1 MPLLCSSCHLFGKLF
16 LHKLALSAKSP
27 VLDSTPIMSNFIKPK
42 RLPIIAL
49 FWLLAT
55 LMPTTLA
62 QEFQP
67 LRKGLEHLRITRGYQ
82 SPDEATGPV
91 VINLLRIDLNAI
103 ELRITHAMDSTV
115 GLETVSSMAS
125 RHGAIAAINAGFFT
139 TTGTYRGD
147 NVSVLKIDGKL
158 LSEPFNNRAA
168 VGFFKQGN
176 RIESI
181 FGHLKFDGQIETSRG
196 FKRKVDGI
204 NRPRAEDEMIIFT
217 PEFHKTTLTTP
228 NGIEIVVKRG
238 RVAEIKDHSG
248 STKIPV
254 DGFVISASGEARDW
268 VLKYLSSGSVVKL
281 KTALIAH
288 EKVSTDKWNLALN
301 IIGGMPLLIRNGRVE
316 ITNELEG
323 IRANF
328 VTDRHPR
335 TAIAKLKDGKIL
347 LVVVDGRQPGYSTGM
362 SLISLA
368 ELLLEFGAVDAMNL
382 DGGGSSAM
390 IIEGKLVNKPSDT
403 GGERAVSDAL
413 LIVNS
418 EKRIVNSEKKRSK
431 GKGEK

>member
-1 MPLLCSSCHLFGKLF
+1 MMMRRIRLSFVVFGLAISLF
-16 LHKLALSAKSP
+16 LTS
-27 VLDSTPIMSNFIKPK
+27 F
-42 RLPIIAL
+42 
-49 FWLLAT
+49 
-55 LMPTTLA
+55 A

-67 LRKGLEHLRITRGYQ
+67 VRKGLEHLRIIRGHQ

-91 VINLLRIDLNAI
+91 VINLLRIDLNAV
-103 ELRITHAMDSTV
+103 ELRITHAMDSAV

-125 RHGAIAAINAGFFT
+125 RHSAIAAINAGFFA

-168 VGFFKQGN
+168 LGFIRRGDK
-176 RIESI
+176 IESI

-196 FKRKVDGI
+196 RKRQVDGI
-204 NRPRAEDEMIIFT
+204 NRLRKENEMIIFT
-217 PEFHKTTLTTP
+217 PEFHRTTLTTP

-238 RVAEIKDHSG
+238 RVAQMRDNSG
-248 STKIPV
+248 STPIPS

-268 VLKYLSSGSVVKL
+268 VLKNLSGGSVITL
-281 KTALIAH
+281 KTALIAL
-288 EKVSTDKWNLALN
+288 EKDSADKWHQALN
-301 IIGGMPLLIRNGRVE
+301 IIGGMPQLIRNGRLE

-323 IRANF
+323 IRASF

-362 SLISLA
+362 ALTSLA

-382 DGGGSSAM
+382 DGGGSSTM
-390 IIEGKLVNKPSDT
+390 VLEGKLVNKPSDAA
-403 GGERAVSDAL
+403 GERAVSDAL
-413 LIVNS
+413 LILERKKGDR
-418 EKRIVNSEKKRSK
+418 EKGR
-431 GKGEK
+431 KGERERGDKTFDGSLKREYKMIQRDAIGNRSPAPSLPFSLTSSL